1 MKVYLYCRNSCEHQ
15 KLSVEAQ
22 IDQLKA
28 YAAKQDYDIA
38 GVFVDEAVSGAT
50 QLAERTELQAALAI
64 LKKGDGLLC
73 LNQSRLARN
82 TSVYFAVA
90 AQIAKQKAKLLF
102 ANGSEHSDDPMNKM
116 VSGMMAL
123 IAELER
129 ATIKRRQKAAYA
141 VMRKQGKTLG
151 NAKLNKQRYG
161 YTDNNGIL
169 EMNPSEQDLI
179 QIVLDMR
186 TNGIKYKDIKSK
198 VSKLGFRNRSDKEFS
213 LSALYKIWQSNINC

>member
-90 AQIAKQKAKLLF
+90 AQVAKQKAKLLF

-169 EMNPSEQDLI
+169 EKNPSEQELI
-179 QIVLDMR
+179 QLVVDMR
-186 TNGIKYKDIKSK
+186 NSGIKYKDIKSK
-198 VSKLGFRNRSDKEFS
+198 VTKIGFMNRSNKEFS
-213 LSALYKIWQSNINC
+213 LSALYKLYQANV

>member
-28 YAAKQDYDIA
+28 YASNQGYDIA
-38 GVFVDEAVSGAT
+38 GVFVDEAISGAT

-90 AQIAKQKAKLLF
+90 AQVAKQKAKLLF

-169 EMNPSEQDLI
+169 EKNPSEQALI
-179 QIVLDMR
+179 QLVVDMR
-186 TNGIKYKDIKSK
+186 NSGIKYKDIKSK
-198 VSKLGFRNRSDKEFS
+198 VTKLGFMNRSNKEFS
-213 LSALYKIWQSNINC
+213 LSALYKLYQANV

>member
-90 AQIAKQKAKLLF
+90 AQVAKQKAKLLF

-151 NAKLNKQRYG
+151 NSKLNKQRYG

-169 EMNPSEQDLI
+169 EKNPSEQELI
-179 QIVLDMR
+179 QLVVDMR
-186 TNGIKYKDIKSK
+186 NSGIKYKDIKSK
-198 VSKLGFRNRSDKEFS
+198 VTKIGFMNRSNKEFS
-213 LSALYKIWQSNINC
+213 LSALYKLYQANV

>member
-28 YAAKQDYDIA
+28 YASKQGYDIA
-38 GVFVDEAVSGAT
+38 GVFVDEAISGAT

-90 AQIAKQKAKLLF
+90 AQVAKQKAKLLF

-169 EMNPSEQDLI
+169 EKNPSEQALI
-179 QIVLDMR
+179 QLVVDMR
-186 TNGIKYKDIKSK
+186 NSGIKYKDIKSK
-198 VSKLGFRNRSDKEFS
+198 VTKLGFMNRSNKAFS
-213 LSALYKIWQSNINC
+213 LSALYKLYQANV